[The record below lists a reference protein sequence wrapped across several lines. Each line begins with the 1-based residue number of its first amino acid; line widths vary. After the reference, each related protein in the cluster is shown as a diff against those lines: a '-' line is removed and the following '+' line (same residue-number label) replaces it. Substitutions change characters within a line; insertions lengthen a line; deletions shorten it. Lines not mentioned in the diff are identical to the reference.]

1 MLERRSFE
9 MKGYVLLKIN
19 DKNKANLLLLTLPC
33 KSYNVKTSIFD
44 ESLHYI
50 MADDVELEKLD
61 LNQLIKDSSVLEILC
76 RRKEDESKVQK

>member
-1 MLERRSFE
+1 
-9 MKGYVLLKIN
+9 
-19 DKNKANLLLLTLPC
+19 
-33 KSYNVKTSIFD
+33 
-44 ESLHYI
+44 